1 MNLADLLEDKQICI
15 CAGSGGVG
23 KTTTSA
29 AIAMGMAARGLKVA
43 VLTIDPA
50 KRLANSLGLP
60 ELGNEER
67 LIDSDRFTA
76 HGLEMKGE
84 LWAMMLDAKRTFDD
98 LVERHAPDEE
108 TRDRI
113 LQNRIYKEISNAM
126 AGSQEYMA
134 MEKLYELHQEA
145 RYDLL
150 VLDTPPTRHALDFI
164 DAPERMTRFIEG
176 RSLQFFLKPGRL
188 GMRVVGRSGGMLF
201 GALKRI
207 TGIDLLQDLSEFFQ
221 SFGDMAQGFSE
232 RAQRV
237 KQLLGRRGTTF
248 LLVTAPEREAIDE
261 GVFFW
266 RRLKE
271 ARLPFGGVVVNK
283 VHRDF
288 VHEIAVT
295 RQDRGSGVP
304 KDELSLDDLQRVL
317 GDGDQLAA
325 KVYEN
330 FERYQAL
337 AARDRE
343 NMARLTERLHEDC
356 VVCVPYF
363 DEDVHDVTG
372 LAQVNEYLFGS
383 TGEREEILER
393 SGV

>member
-1 MNLADLLEDKQICI
+1 VDVGDLLEDKQICI

-67 LIDSDRFTA
+67 MIEPERFTS
-76 HGLEMKGE
+76 HGIEMKGE

-164 DAPERMTRFIEG
+164 DAPERMSRFIEG

-188 GMRVVGRSGGMLF
+188 GLRVVGRSGGVLF
-201 GALKRI
+201 SALKRI

-237 KQLLGRRGTTF
+237 KELLGQRGTTF
-248 LLVTAPEREAIDE
+248 LLVTAPQSEAIDE

-266 RRLKE
+266 RRLRE

-288 VHEIAVT
+288 VAMNDAVAGT
-295 RQDRGSGVP
+295 DSREEDLP
-304 KDELSLDDLQRVL
+304 AELERFLDV
-317 GDGDQLAA
+317 DGDLAA
-325 KVYEN
+325 RVCEN
-330 FERYQAL
+330 FDRYQAL
-337 AARDRE
+337 AARDRA
-343 NMARLTERLHEDC
+343 NLARLTERLDEDSI
-356 VVCVPYF
+356 VCVPYF
-363 DEDVHDVTG
+363 DQDVHDVEG
-372 LAQVNEYLFGS
+372 LAHVNAYLFGS
-383 TGEREEILER
+383 AAERREILEK